1 MMSMVA
7 IYVRWI
13 REERMTLDDVPA
25 RWHEAVRNALEVN
38 QDAEN

>member
-13 REERMTLDDVPA
+13 REERMTLEDVPA
-25 RWHEAVRNALEVN
+25 RWREAVQNALEAN